1 VLFFVMLLAFAEV
14 IGFALAYLVAA
25 GAIVS
30 LLAAY
35 SAAVLASRTRAG
47 VVAALLAA
55 LYAVLYVLLGLEAYS
70 LLIGSLLLF
79 AGLAATMWLT
89 RRIDWGASGGYD

>member
-1 VLFFVMLLAFAEV
+1 M
-14 IGFALAYLVAA
+14 IGTNAPTPISWRRSCRTGSTSPFRAITAA
-25 GAIVS
+25 

-35 SAAVLASRTRAG
+35 SAAVLASRMRAG

-55 LYAVLYVLLGLEAYS
+55 LYTVLYVLLGLEAYS

-89 RRIDWGASGGYD
+89 RRIDWRASGS

>member
-1 VLFFVMLLAFAEV
+1 MV
-14 IGFALAYLVAA
+14 GFGFAYLVAA
-25 GAIVS
+25 GAIVG
-30 LLAAY
+30 LLSAY

-47 VVAALLAA
+47 IVGALLAA
-55 LYAVLYVLLGLEAYS
+55 LYGVLYVLLGLEAYS

-89 RRIDWGASGGYD
+89 RRIDWQTG